1 MSRAD
6 PAPWRREP
14 YRLLFPLGA
23 LLAWA
28 GVLPWLFF
36 ALGATALYQPIFH
49 SLGWRASFH
58 PIAQVEGFLT
68 CIAAAFLFTFL
79 PRRTATAPAAGWQ
92 IAVAVLAPLAAV
104 GCAWLEKWAAAQV
117 VWLLL
122 LFVLVEFTLRRMRAA
137 PPLQPGFIWV
147 GVGLLMGAAG
157 AVLAAAGQGL
167 DPGRFWIHLAGRG
180 LLLQGLFTGL
190 VLGTADLLATR
201 HARSWWALALH
212 ALGSAVFFASF
223 FVEQLVSL
231 QLGFALRAVVT
242 FFAAAPLQAELT
254 DLPGLQGSLAR
265 LSLWMLP
272 LGNLWVAVS
281 PEHRRAGMHIVFL
294 GCFAALALAA
304 STQVRAAPAV
314 RPWRVALAA
323 GLLAVALVA
332 RLLLDVDPARFHLW
346 LGTSAAAFL
355 GATVPWA
362 ALTLSRRA

>member
-167 DPGRFWIHLAGRG
+167 DPGRFWVHLAGRG

-242 FFAAAPLQAELT
+242 FFSYFSRLRTASIICWTDPSKARDEPGRISRATKSSSSGQRFTRVLGWRYSSASSAEAP
-254 DLPGLQGSLAR
+254 SLAR
-265 LSLWMLP
+265 S
-272 LGNLWVAVS
+272 AS
-281 PEHRRAGMHIVFL
+281 ASRA
-294 GCFAALALAA
+294 
-304 STQVRAAPAV
+304 S
-314 RPWRVALAA
+314 PWRRWVRISVVVWIA
-323 GLLAVALVA
+323 
-332 RLLLDVDPARFHLW
+332 
-346 LGTSAAAFL
+346 S
-355 GATVPWA
+355 
-362 ALTLSRRA
+362 S